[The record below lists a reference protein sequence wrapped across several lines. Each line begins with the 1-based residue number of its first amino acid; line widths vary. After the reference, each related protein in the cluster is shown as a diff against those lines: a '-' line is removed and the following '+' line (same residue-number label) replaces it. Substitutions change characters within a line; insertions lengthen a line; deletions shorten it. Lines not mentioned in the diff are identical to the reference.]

1 MSCRK
6 PAAAQGTTSL
16 RHAHL
21 PQCIPMSEATFA
33 TVSSMYVV
41 GGLIGALLAGP
52 TSSNFGRLLAMRLTS
67 FFFIVGST
75 IQTLAAT
82 VPIISIG
89 RLLVGIGAGASTVVV
104 PLYISEVSPPRERG
118 LFGTMTQV
126 TINIGLLV
134 SQTMGYYLSRGSDWR
149 IILGV
154 GGILGLCQALGLLF
168 VPESPSWLAA
178 RGKTNPAER
187 ILRRI
192 RGSGK
197 SIEEE
202 IEHWGPDKSAVEEH
216 ESLLRREG
224 LRTPGLHSPD
234 SQDLVPAPHVGFFEI
249 IFIRQYQKAIVA
261 VIGIMVTQQF
271 CGINSIMMYSVSLL
285 SGVLP
290 VSSSLITIMISVV
303 NLMVTI
309 GCAPLPDKIGR
320 KACLLLSIGGM
331 GSMSLLLALAL
342 RLEFKLLAA
351 ISVILFVA
359 FFATGLGPVPFL
371 MASELVGH
379 EAVGA
384 TQSWCLASNYVATYV
399 VAQFFPIINTAL
411 NHRFGGAGWVY
422 FIFAGLAVLGFLFV
436 GKYVPE
442 TKGKTVEEIWERS
455 PKATRVD

>member
-1 MSCRK
+1 MN
-6 PAAAQGTTSL
+6 
-16 RHAHL
+16 
-21 PQCIPMSEATFA
+21 EATFA

-52 TSSNFGRLLAMRLTS
+52 TSSNFGRLLAMRSTS

-75 IQTLAAT
+75 IQAVAAT

-89 RLLVGIGAGASTVVV
+89 RLLVGVGAGAATVVV
-104 PLYISEVSPPRERG
+104 PLYISEVSPPKEKG

-126 TINIGLLV
+126 TINIGLLI

-154 GGILGLCQALGLLF
+154 GSILGFCQALGLLF

-178 RGKTNPAER
+178 RGKTHPAER
-187 ILRRI
+187 ILQRI

-197 SIEEE
+197 SIAEET
-202 IEHWGPDKSAVEEH
+202 EHWGPDKSINHQVLDEER
-216 ESLLRREG
+216 ERLLERQG
-224 LRTPGLHSPD
+224 LHTPNLHSPQ
-234 SQDLVPAPHVGFFEI
+234 SQVMVPAPHVGFFEI
-249 IFIRQYQKAIVA
+249 IWIPQYQRAIIA

-290 VSSSLITIMISVV
+290 VSSSLITIMISIV
-303 NLMVTI
+303 NLIVTI

-320 KACLLLSIGGM
+320 QKCLLLSIGGM
-331 GSMSLLLALAL
+331 GSMSFLLALAL
-342 RLEFKLLAA
+342 RLEHKLLAA
-351 ISVILFVA
+351 ISVITFVA

-371 MASELVGH
+371 IASELVGH

-384 TQSWCLASNYVATYV
+384 TQSWCLASNYIATYI

-411 NHRFGGAGWVY
+411 NRRFGGAGWVY
-422 FIFAGLAVLGFLFV
+422 FIFAGLAVLGFIFV
-436 GKYVPE
+436 KWRVPE
-442 TKGKTVEEIWERS
+442 TKGKTVEEVWDRP
-455 PKATRVD
+455 PKLTRID